1 MKRILYALSH
11 HKFHFVCVRLLGL
24 ALKAIFALAD
34 PLVMKL
40 LIDEGLIKRNLRL
53 FGLFAAL
60 VVLFGAAAR
69 VRPTLARLPPKRTYY
84 MKMIFS

>member
-53 FGLFAAL
+53 FGCSQRWSSCS
-60 VVLFGAAAR
+60 AR
-69 VRPTLARLPPKRTYY
+69 RRACDPPSRDYRRNERIT
-84 MKMIFS
+84 